1 MFSKRLIITLLTVLV
16 LLPQSACGPFKY
28 KKVNAEKD
36 VPINVRDRVKKNMEE
51 GKGFRLMNQMKKGNT
66 YDFASSNPLWR
77 ATLDTLDFM
86 PLVSANYSGGI
97 VVTDWYSENNTP
109 NESVKI
115 SIRFLTNEIRSD
127 ALDINV
133 FLKKC
138 SENLTNCSISKNNT
152 DLVADLNLNIL
163 KKAFFSIFRFRSA
176 TRSVLFLLI
185 EQLVKFSEHFFKNT
199 FMSNASDL
207 ISLVRNLIEILT
219 DSFGVLFS
227 LYQSV
232 TTIPPL

>member
-1 MFSKRLIITLLTVLV
+1 
-16 LLPQSACGPFKY
+16 
-28 KKVNAEKD
+28 
-36 VPINVRDRVKKNMEE
+36 
-51 GKGFRLMNQMKKGNT
+51 MNQIKRGTN
-66 YDFASSNPLWR
+66 YEFASSNPLWR

-115 SIRFLTNEIRSD
+115 SVRFLTNEIRSD
-127 ALDINV
+127 ALDINI

-163 KKAFFSIFRFRSA
+163 KKATKYQKDI
-176 TRSVLFLLI
+176 I
-185 EQLVKFSEHFFKNT
+185 EKYKKENPYVVGDGNT
-199 FMSNASDL
+199 KRKKREDKKK
-207 ISLVRNLIEILT
+207 
-219 DSFGVLFS
+219 
-227 LYQSV
+227 
-232 TTIPPL
+232 